1 MGSSHSSVKED
12 PHVPEDLASIPPLWQ
27 AETEP
32 TNTNSIQFSLSRF
45 DKKLIS
51 THNLPASSSLS
62 VDTRKRK
69 LVLQSGDK
77 ILGVAKRSPC
87 GRTFY
92 IFRTE
97 PNYPGQQ
104 PATEHLR
111 RNGKNTPLYLHTR
124 VRRQGKQIGVFQLRN
139 KQIFQIRSGPKLSLE
154 KYCTNPETG
163 EDVALWRYWGEKN
176 DVEIFGPSVDVGL
189 VTLLVIITACF
200 DASSNEVVTA
210 VMESISAVV
219 AAVV

>member
-12 PHVPEDLASIPPLWQ
+12 PRVPENLASIPPLWR
-27 AETEP
+27 AETES
-32 TNTNSIQFSLSRF
+32 TTIQFSLSRF

-51 THNLPASSSLS
+51 THNLPASLS

-69 LVLQSGDK
+69 LLLQSGDK

-104 PATEHLR
+104 PATEHLKQTG
-111 RNGKNTPLYLHTR
+111 GKIPLYLHTR

-154 KYCTNPETG
+154 KYCTSPETG

-189 VTLLVIITACF
+189 ITLLVIITACF